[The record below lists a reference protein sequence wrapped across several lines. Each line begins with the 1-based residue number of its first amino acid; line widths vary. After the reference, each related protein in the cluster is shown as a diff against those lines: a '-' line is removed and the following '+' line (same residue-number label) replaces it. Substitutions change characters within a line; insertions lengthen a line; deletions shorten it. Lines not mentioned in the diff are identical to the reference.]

1 MSSGVGILRKKN
13 LINVWRIS
21 SAVSNALGTP
31 KGYMMLQRFL
41 KKLGKNVKRKS
52 KESLEMCHSQHRF
65 PFSTKYWFGEL
76 TMARGYPSTLY
87 IEIPLPDTNP
97 LNRNS
102 DRWLKQIKI
111 SSIYQFLFSARIF
124 SVRLGFYPILA
135 TITTRSHDFGRRRW
149 VSWYCQSQLWA
160 RSLSGSIIFYRLQR

>member
-1 MSSGVGILRKKN
+1 MPSGVRMPRSKN
-13 LINVWRIS
+13 LINVWEDFFRS
-21 SAVSNALGTP
+21 LQYFGDCDP
-31 KGYMMLQRFL
+31 KGFMMLQRFL

-52 KESLEMCHSQHRF
+52 KESLKMCHSQHRF

-76 TMARGYPSTLY
+76 AMARGCPSTLY

-102 DRWLKQIKI
+102 DRLKQINI
-111 SSIYQFLFSARIF
+111 SSISQFFYSSRIF

-135 TITTRSHDFGRRRW
+135 TITTRSHHFGRGDGCIR
-149 VSWYCQSQLWA
+149 YCQSKILA
-160 RSLSGSIIFYRLQR
+160 TIAVR